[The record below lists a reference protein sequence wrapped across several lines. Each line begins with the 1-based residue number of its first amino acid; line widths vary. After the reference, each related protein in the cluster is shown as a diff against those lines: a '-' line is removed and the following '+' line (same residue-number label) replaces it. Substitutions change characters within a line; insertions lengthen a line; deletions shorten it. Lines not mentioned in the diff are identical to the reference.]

1 MPLPRAGHPTA
12 RAVKASAPLKT
23 AARRPLV
30 VVVAATP
37 NYLRQASQ
45 NLGKYTY
52 SPPQL
57 RRAIPY
63 LYVNN
68 NALPNVSHVS
78 LSLPRPCRTS
88 VSALRS
94 PVSLGVRLEPRE
106 ASYQLHGSWGGL
118 CVERSRLRVPA
129 ALAPASLMSRAR
141 IHTAAPHNR
150 SSTLGHPR
158 VPVADR
164 PDAFEGRCSTG
175 PANAHVRNA
184 DHPAQ
189 PHGFGTT
196 TQTLWHA
203 GRNPTD

>member
-1 MPLPRAGHPTA
+1 M
-12 RAVKASAPLKT
+12 KASAPRLLAFVHRSAKT
-23 AARRPLV
+23 FGGV
-30 VVVAATP
+30 WWWWWW
-37 NYLRQASQ
+37 Q
-45 NLGKYTY
+45 
-52 SPPQL
+52 QL
-57 RRAIPY
+57 RITSGRLPRIWGSIHIALRNSDAPY
-63 LYVNN
+63 LIYT
-68 NALPNVSHVS
+68 LTITRFPTCLMS

-118 CVERSRLRVPA
+118 CLERSRLRVPA

-158 VPVADR
+158 VPEAER

-175 PANAHVRNA
+175 PANNAHVRNA

-189 PHGFGTT
+189 PHGFGTI
-196 TQTLWHA
+196 
-203 GRNPTD
+203 